1 MCKVE
6 TRDSILEASQNQ
18 KSLFW
23 PVPKELEQVASTT
36 AREDSIVRVMESDN
50 IEIGAA
56 SQGSSTPSMLRDI
69 LDIAHKSYKTPELSG
84 IGLELGAGI
93 GLLGIVAAESKKVEA
108 ILALELVKP
117 FVERAIPAAAKQ
129 ILKENHKKIIPVY
142 GSFEDIKIADNQ
154 IDFALQIESLHHADY
169 LDTAAKETFRVLKPG
184 GFLFSIDR
192 SHPNSVSDK
201 TLKKL
206 LDHVY
211 PYGFLI
217 KRGYSTDLKM
227 TRRENGE
234 HEIRDKE
241 WKKAFV
247 DAGFRT
253 ETFKFVAPKLE
264 LWHVKKRLAC
274 LFLRWTPRGKR
285 IEIPIRKGVT
295 RGFVLQKLG
304 VRKSILGSIAKGK
317 QERWMTIMIFRKPE

>member
-1 MCKVE
+1 ME
-6 TRDSILEASQNQ
+6 TRQSILEASQNQ
-18 KSLFW
+18 KTLFW

-36 AREDSIVRVMESDN
+36 AREDSIVRVMESDD
-50 IEIGAA
+50 IEVGAA

-69 LDIAHKSYKTPELSG
+69 FDIASKSYGTPELSG

-93 GLLGIVAAESKKVEA
+93 GLLGIVAAENKSVEA

-129 ILKENHKKIIPVY
+129 ILGKDHKKIIPVY
-142 GSFEDIKIADNQ
+142 GSFEDIKISDNQ

-169 LDTAAKETFRVLKPG
+169 LDKAAKETFRVLKPG
-184 GFLFSIDR
+184 GFLYSIDR
-192 SHPNSVSDK
+192 SHPDKVSDK

-217 KRGYSTDLKM
+217 KRGYPTDLKM

-241 WKKAFV
+241 WKKSFE
-247 DAGFRT
+247 DAGFTT
-253 ETFKFVAPKLE
+253 EIFKFVAPKLE
-264 LWHVKKRLAC
+264 FWHVKKRLAC
-274 LFLRWTPRGKR
+274 LFLSWTPKGKQ
-285 IEIPIRKGVT
+285 IEIPIRSGVI
-295 RGFVLQKLG
+295 RGYILQKLG
-304 VRKSILGSIAKGK
+304 VRKTILGSIAKGK
-317 QERWMTIMIFRKPE
+317 QERWMTVMIFRKPIKA